1 MKKNF
6 LLGVLLSLGFLS
18 CQDKNTFVDLPITR
32 AIVDSVNVSISN
44 PDLIDN
50 WENIDEILLNTSGEA
65 VTAPWCDGA
74 TTHLPSDFRKDIKK
88 KDGWRILFHTFK
100 KIGLDK
106 KQNYICFYNQFT
118 GYIKIFYYYEG
129 SAKSQGTQW
138 FVRTGN
144 GEKTHLFSLA
154 NYIAKSDTAEAN
166 EILCSNM
173 TGVPTDGINIGWNGF
188 EFEVPYCTDYKGIDL
203 ILGAYDTNITS
214 FDFVGKEDLE
224 SVGTITTTNKSEGS
238 SGLLRGIANLAGGQ
252 AKKFVDNIVE
262 EADFGSKLTKIISSI
277 PGAGYISAISSG
289 LNLIFGKTTTTTTTS
304 DIKLSTTGNI
314 SLTGTGSSQTTA
326 DIPPISFNLY
336 DIMNP
341 NKKGKDGMINHS
353 LVYNIQ
359 QSNDLTEHFVGVWA
373 LSTAPHIIYPRYTE
387 VYNKFWNIGSSS
399 PYPDKVYVSGKTLT
413 PEIYP
418 IYVRSNINPDISQ
431 YLINT
436 DDKVSIFRCDTLNGM
451 AYKEGIRDIEAEYV
465 GNNLLYRDLDKCF
478 YEAGNRKE
486 VDCVGFAKYGASVLY
501 YDWGVVLQGRLLCA
515 VSVENVFSYD
525 GTIIT
530 VNQSRIYE
538 PQYDFDVV
546 HVEDYEGY
554 KDVMIN
560 YKEPAFGIHIEEK
573 DLPLYGK

>member
-262 EADFGSKLTKIISSI
+262 EADFGAQGGFSVDAPPHLTK
-277 PGAGYISAISSG
+277 Y
-289 LNLIFGKTTTTTTTS
+289 LNATEHEEWQVI
-304 DIKLSTTGNI
+304 DAMHLST
-314 SLTGTGSSQTTA
+314 Q
-326 DIPPISFNLY
+326 SF
-336 DIMNP
+336 
-341 NKKGKDGMINHS
+341 
-353 LVYNIQ
+353 
-359 QSNDLTEHFVGVWA
+359 DL
-373 LSTAPHIIYPRYTE
+373 
-387 VYNKFWNIGSSS
+387 
-399 PYPDKVYVSGKTLT
+399 
-413 PEIYP
+413 
-418 IYVRSNINPDISQ
+418 
-431 YLINT
+431 
-436 DDKVSIFRCDTLNGM
+436 
-451 AYKEGIRDIEAEYV
+451 
-465 GNNLLYRDLDKCF
+465 
-478 YEAGNRKE
+478 
-486 VDCVGFAKYGASVLY
+486 
-501 YDWGVVLQGRLLCA
+501 
-515 VSVENVFSYD
+515 
-525 GTIIT
+525 
-530 VNQSRIYE
+530 
-538 PQYDFDVV
+538 
-546 HVEDYEGY
+546 
-554 KDVMIN
+554 
-560 YKEPAFGIHIEEK
+560 
-573 DLPLYGK
+573 